1 MSIAEKL
8 TQVAENVPKVYEAG
22 KKAVYDELEYIDKTL
37 KGKVVRADYV
47 SEVPHDVVVHLTSDT
62 ITDFSNITVT
72 RYRKNLISFPYA
84 GGMSKE
90 INGVTFTVNEDHSI
104 YVKGT
109 AIEPA
114 YFMLQTGYDY
124 GDSSINAIAKQSA
137 TNGIYTLSKGLFY
150 NSSNNNNKTLSLNI
164 NKGVTVDEIF
174 YPQVELGS
182 VTTKYELYTEPL
194 TVTANAD
201 GTVKGISSLTPTMSF
216 ISSAD
221 VYINISY
228 RRSWGAKIQDD
239 FWSSI
244 KESINEKGYAY
255 AFAGKAWTADTFKPT
270 FDLAPT
276 GSANS
281 MFYASNIPN
290 IKQTLEDCGV
300 KLDLTKAT
308 TATNAFNVTSTT
320 ALPEIDL
327 RNCTQHQSVF
337 AYSGYLQ
344 SIDKVYFADGVAVTN
359 CFNDCGNLTHV
370 IFGGTFASTGLNLQ
384 WSTRLDKESIVS
396 IFTALSANTSG
407 LSITLSKQAV
417 NNAFNINVDDTSTY
431 PSGSEYHTLLQSKT
445 NWTINHV

>member
-72 RYRKNLISFPYA
+72 RYRKNLIPFPYA

-90 INGVTFTVNEDHSI
+90 TNGVTFTVNEDHSI

-109 AIEPA
+109 AIAPA
-114 YFMLQTGYDY
+114 YFILQTGYDY
-124 GDSSINAIAKQSA
+124 GDSSIDAIDKQSA
-137 TNGIYTLSKGLFY
+137 TNGIYTLSKGLY
-150 NSSNNNNKTLSLNI
+150 YDRSNKTLSLNI
-164 NKGVTVDEIF
+164 KKGVTVDEIF

-182 VTTKYELYTEPL
+182 VATEYELYTEPL

-228 RRSWGAKIQDD
+228 RRSWGSKIQDD

-244 KESINEKGYAY
+244 KESINEKGYSY
-255 AFAGKAWTADTFKPT
+255 AFAGKTWNANTFKPT
-270 FDLAPT
+270 FDIAPT
-276 GSANS
+276 DSANN
-281 MFYASNIPN
+281 MFCASNISN
-290 IKQTLEDCGV
+290 IKQSLEDCEV
-300 KLDLTKAT
+300 KLDLSKAT
-308 TATNAFNVTSTT
+308 NCSNAFTT
-320 ALPEIDL
+320 CATIALPEIDM
-327 RNCTQHQSVF
+327 RNATQHSNVF
-337 AYSGYLQ
+337 AYSSTLQ
-344 SIDKVYFADGVAVTN
+344 SIDMVYFKEGLVVTDCFRN
-359 CFNDCGNLTHV
+359 CTKLTHV
-370 IFGGTFASTGLNLQ
+370 IFGGTFSSTGLNLQ
-384 WSTRLDKESIVS
+384 WSTKLDKESITS
-396 IFTALSANTSG
+396 IFNALSTTTSG
-407 LSITLSKQAV
+407 LSVTLSKTAV
-417 NNAFNINVDDTSTY
+417 NNAFGIDVSDETTF
-431 PSGSEYHTLLQSKT
+431 PEGSEYYKLRHSKD
-445 NWTINHV
+445 NWTVNYI